1 VARFTP
7 FEVRPLQPT
16 LVQPFHRPGWVYD
29 EKVDGWR
36 MVAYKAG
43 GTVRLVSRKGVD
55 HKARFP
61 DLVKAI
67 AALSGPTLVLD
78 GEVAVFDEKLVSRFE
93 FLVEP
98 HPEVATT

>member
-1 VARFTP
+1 
-7 FEVRPLQPT
+7 
-16 LVQPFHRPGWVYD
+16 
-29 EKVDGWR
+29 

-67 AALSGPTLVLD
+67 AALPGPTLVLD